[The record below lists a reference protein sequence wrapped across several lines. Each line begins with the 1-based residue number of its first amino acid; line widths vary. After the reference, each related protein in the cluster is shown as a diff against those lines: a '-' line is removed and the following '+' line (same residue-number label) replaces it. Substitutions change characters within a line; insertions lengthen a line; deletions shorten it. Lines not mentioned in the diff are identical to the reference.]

1 MIAAWMVAATLFT
14 LLVGVAAVAIEHALR
29 ALGRQA
35 RGPWLAAFAAAVVW
49 PIIAPVVA
57 AHFPSSPS
65 DGAPTVLPAVRSTIG
80 TITSALPALPASWLG
95 RAEAALVPLWII
107 ASVLLLV
114 RLALAWRALS
124 SVERAATREV
134 IAGVP
139 VLVTPALGPA
149 VFGVRR
155 PRLLIPQWLLDLDA
169 PLRALVVQHEQ
180 EHCRARDSQLT
191 LAVAVVVALVPWNAG
206 VWWIA
211 RRLRLAM
218 ELDCDARV
226 LRGAANAERYGRLLL
241 FIAQR
246 QSRTHVATMLAESN
260 SDLSLRITAMNTPRP
275 TNPTT
280 RVAVLALVAAGAI
293 ACSTK
298 YAADLAT
305 SPSEGRSLTANSQ
318 QTAATYYEPKGA
330 TPAKLAKRVT
340 PLYPASLRSTKVE
353 GEVLVAFVVDSSG
366 LAIPS
371 TMKVLRSTDSLFT
384 AAVRAAIADMRFVP
398 AQFNGR
404 KVKQLVQQPFFF
416 DVRGSAASTTVIRSR
431 GQKPNDPSANRRRR
445 ALSAPDRSPR
455 YENRPSRIA
464 RTASLAYCFLL
475 QSALT

>member
-1 MIAAWMVAATLFT
+1 MIAAWMVTATLFA
-14 LLVGVAAVAIEHALR
+14 LLLGVAAVAIERALR

-35 RGPWLAAFAAAVVW
+35 RGPWLAAFAAAIVW
-49 PIIAPVVA
+49 PVMAPMVA
-57 AHFPSSPS
+57 ARFPHPAG

-80 TITSALPALPASWLG
+80 TITSTLPALPASWLS
-95 RAEAALVPLWII
+95 RVEAALVPLWVL
-107 ASVLLLV
+107 ASMLLLV
-114 RLALAWRALS
+114 RLVVAWRALS

-149 VFGVRR
+149 VFGVHR
-155 PRLLIPQWLLDLDA
+155 PRLLMPQWLLDLDA

-180 EHCRARDSQLT
+180 EHCRVRDAQLT
-191 LAVAVVVALVPWNAG
+191 LAVAIAVALVPWNAG
-206 VWWIA
+206 AWWIA

-226 LRGAANAERYGRLLL
+226 LRGATNAERYGRLLL

-280 RVAVLALVAAGAI
+280 RVAVLALLAAGAI

-305 SPSEGRSLTANSQ
+305 SPSEGRTLSGNSQ
-318 QTAATYYEPKGA
+318 ETAATYYEPKGA
-330 TPAKLAKRVT
+330 TSAKLAKPVA
-340 PLYPASLRSTKVE
+340 PLYPPSLRSTKVE
-353 GEVLVAFVVDSSG
+353 GEVLVAFVVDTFG
-366 LAIPS
+366 LAVPS
-371 TMKVLRSTDSLFT
+371 TLKVLRSTDSLFT

-398 AQFNGR
+398 AEFNGR
-404 KVKQLVQQPFFF
+404 RVKQLVQQPFFF
-416 DVRGSAASTTVIRSR
+416 DVRGSAASAAR
-431 GQKPNDPSANRRRR
+431 KP
-445 ALSAPDRSPR
+445 APAA
-455 YENRPSRIA
+455 RPSSDPAVRNPMTLRPIVVA
-464 RTASLAYCFLL
+464 VP
-475 QSALT
+475 